1 MKQIWNRLFHNQK
14 GFTLI
19 ELMIATALVGMITA
33 AFSQFFFHI
42 VRTDQATNNRV
53 IAVRNLDTAGNWL
66 VLDFQAAQTLP
77 PVLTLSPGTG
87 SMTIYQSVED
97 IGDSVV
103 TYSIN
108 SNKDLCRTVG
118 ASTTKVAQNV
128 TGVSYTTGTSS
139 TPSALT
145 VTETVGTSQFS
156 KTFKIASRIST
167 SNALLTILTPS
178 LPDGD
183 VGVPY
188 YQTIMAYGGSLPYNY
203 EITSGALPVWV
214 TSSIL
219 ADGEIAGSYP
229 TLGTSDFTVKVTDG
243 VGNQVSRDYSIRI
256 NPAMSDII
264 TPESLT
270 TGFVGDPYGPVQF
283 QIFSG
288 GSSPFYWYSPDV
300 LPAGLDINLHGL
312 LSGTPT
318 TVGTTSFDVVVTD
331 AAGDTRTATRSLN
344 IIPIPACFTAASV
357 FSDDQA
363 RVPTAVTPHG
373 GPYPVKTL
381 DIVARPRNSN
391 YQAVIHCS
399 IKNMTSGP
407 ITILGATLA
416 DGSAGVISV
425 AYGGV
430 LAGAT
435 SIPPGQTDT
444 SGTITLTASHGGG
457 PYTIVVSYELN

>member
-1 MKQIWNRLFHNQK
+1 MKQIRQRMGHNQK

-19 ELMIATALVGMITA
+19 ELLIATALVGMITA

-42 VRTDQATNNRV
+42 VRTDQVTNNRV

-97 IGDSVV
+97 MGDSVV

-118 ASTTKVAQNV
+118 ATTTKVAQNV
-128 TGVSYTTGTSS
+128 SGVSYTTGTAS

-167 SNALLTILTPS
+167 SNAQLTILTPS

-270 TGFVGDPYGPVQF
+270 TGFVGDPYAVQF

-288 GSSPFYWYSPDV
+288 GSSPFYWYSPGL
-300 LPAGLDINLHGL
+300 LPPGLDINLNGL

-318 TVGTTSFDVVVTD
+318 TVGTTSFTVVVTD

-344 IIPIPACFTAASV
+344 VIPIPACFTAASV
-357 FSDDQA
+357 FSDEQF
-363 RVPTAVTPHG
+363 RVRTVVTPHG

-399 IKNMTSGP
+399 IKNMTSDP
-407 ITILGATLA
+407 IKILGATLA

-435 SIPPGQTDT
+435 SILPGQTDT

-457 PYTIVVSYELN
+457 PYTIVVSYVLN